1 MKLSLVDVPDDYY
14 KDELFFTDP
23 EELLQIFAKL
33 EEDNLSKILEQSEM
47 AGIQE
52 KLMEQE
58 AVSRA
63 ILQSN
68 FEEQARTRDEY
79 QVKIKI
85 AEGILAAIKR
95 KSAQTML
102 FEPSGDTSTAK
113 SGKAAAPV
121 DYTKILNTLR
131 DRIKTIHLT
140 NKVGSGE
147 VESKP
152 TLQLLHEIESTVIR
166 FIRNVARRRRKDDA

>member
-52 KLMEQE
+52 KLKDQE
-58 AVSRA
+58 AASRA
-63 ILQSN
+63 VLQSN

-85 AEGILAAIKR
+85 A
-95 KSAQTML
+95 
-102 FEPSGDTSTAK
+102 
-113 SGKAAAPV
+113 
-121 DYTKILNTLR
+121 
-131 DRIKTIHLT
+131 
-140 NKVGSGE
+140 
-147 VESKP
+147 
-152 TLQLLHEIESTVIR
+152 
-166 FIRNVARRRRKDDA
+166 